1 MICLNSGPWNKAQP
15 GISSHRPLLHCSLGL
30 WPQDPARAP
39 AQAAWG
45 MGFPKVAKNQTFGL
59 IDSEC
64 LKAGNQSQDILQ
76 VSAKSGVFCKY
87 AYTCPKAT

>member
-1 MICLNSGPWNKAQP
+1 MICLNSRPWNKAQP
-15 GISSHRPLLHCSLGL
+15 GISSHCPLLHCSLGL

-64 LKAGNQSQDILQ
+64 LKAEMLIFVQMKCSFLSRCFGHQNKI
-76 VSAKSGVFCKY
+76 
-87 AYTCPKAT
+87 